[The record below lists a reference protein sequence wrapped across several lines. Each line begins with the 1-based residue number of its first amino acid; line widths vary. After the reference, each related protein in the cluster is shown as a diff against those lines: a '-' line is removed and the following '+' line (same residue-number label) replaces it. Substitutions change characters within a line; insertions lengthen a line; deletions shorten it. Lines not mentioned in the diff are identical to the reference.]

1 MSTAWT
7 TPETGQPTGPM
18 PPAVPAWSQM
28 TINETELALAWARR
42 VASAATPDSTI
53 AEAMEALRDVLAM
66 SVCVANR
73 LVAAD
78 DEYEVSVVSG
88 PDSIPI
94 ANLLGSRYAQDSFER
109 VISGSY
115 ERAPGVHLIP
125 ADAPEWDDFDGEE
138 LIPDIEPSAT
148 AANPWLPGQELF
160 IVLRDRAEHVL
171 VVISL
176 DAPLD
181 GELPNDSRLV
191 LAALVAHHAATSLE
205 ARIAEQAN
213 AQAHDEA
220 DALSGIVG
228 SLEAG
233 LSESALVE
241 RAIEGIRNVCGY
253 HTVEAHLIASD
264 GPALPAWPPRERRRT
279 AGGTPWTLELD
290 AELLIPSRQIS
301 KSYLV
306 GHGELERVDW
316 PLPASLDSGGRGRRG
331 WHRKTLVIP
340 IDLPSKERLGVVLA
354 NNPRDRLLPTL
365 ERVRRLEAFATQIGL
380 MIGAGRSLERA
391 RVRAEIDPL
400 TRLAN
405 RGRLYADIQKALAT
419 GTPVSVL
426 FIDLDGFKGINDT
439 FGHSAGDEL
448 LRHVARRL
456 ERTVRPHS
464 LVSRLAG
471 DEFVI
476 ACFGEE
482 ALQIASVMAR
492 TLDALREPFALSC
505 GDVSIDASAGI
516 SESSP
521 GTTVDGLIHDA
532 DIRMYRAKAEARAAT

>member
-1 MSTAWT
+1 MSMMGMELQRAMTEGTWPGVT
-7 TPETGQPTGPM
+7 T
-18 PPAVPAWSQM
+18 
-28 TINETELALAWARR
+28 IETELALAWARR
-42 VASAATPDSTI
+42 VASAACPDESI
-53 AEAMEALRDVLAM
+53 REAMEALKDVLAM

-78 DEYEVSVVSG
+78 DEYEVSFVSG
-88 PDSIPI
+88 PASIPI
-94 ANLLGSRYAQDSFER
+94 ADLLGSRYAQDSFER
-109 VISGSY
+109 VISGRY
-115 ERAPGVHLIP
+115 ERAPAVHLIP
-125 ADAPEWDDFDGEE
+125 ADAPEWDEFDGEE
-138 LIPDIEPSAT
+138 LIPDIPPSAT

-160 IVLRDRAEHVL
+160 IVLRDRAGHVL

-176 DAPLD
+176 DAPID
-181 GELPNDSRLV
+181 GELPRDDRLL

-213 AQAHDEA
+213 ARAHDEA
-220 DALSGIVG
+220 DALSGIVA

-253 HTVEAHLIASD
+253 HTVEAHLLASD
-264 GPALPAWPPRERRRT
+264 APALPAWPPRERRRT
-279 AGGTPWTLELD
+279 AGGLPWTLELD
-290 AELLIPSRQIS
+290 AELLTPSRQVS
-301 KSYLV
+301 RSYLLT
-306 GHGELERVDW
+306 HGELERVGW
-316 PLPASLDSGGRGRRG
+316 PAPERVDEGGRGRRG

-340 IDLPSKERLGVVLA
+340 IDLPSRERLGVVLA

-380 MIGAGRSLERA
+380 MIGAGRSLDRA

-405 RGRLYADIQKALAT
+405 RSRLYADIRKALAA
-419 GTPVSVL
+419 GTEVSVL

-456 ERTVRPHS
+456 ERTVRPDS

-476 ACFGEE
+476 ACFGDESIEIE
-482 ALQIASVMAR
+482 AVLTRA
-492 TLDALREPFALSC
+492 LDALREPFALGC
-505 GDVSIDASAGI
+505 GDVAIDASAGI
-516 SESSP
+516 CRSDP
-521 GTTVDGLIHDA
+521 TTTVERLIHDA
-532 DIRMYRAKAEARAAT
+532 DIRMYRAKAEARAPQ

>member
-1 MSTAWT
+1 
-7 TPETGQPTGPM
+7 
-18 PPAVPAWSQM
+18 M
-28 TINETELALAWARR
+28 TRSETELALDWARR
-42 VASAATPDSTI
+42 VASAASPDETI
-53 AEAMEALRDVLAM
+53 HEAMEALRDVLAM

-78 DEYEVSVVSG
+78 DEYEVSIVSG
-88 PDSIPI
+88 PDGVPI
-94 ANLLGSRYAQDSFER
+94 ADLLGSRYPQDSFER
-109 VISGSY
+109 VISGRY
-115 ERAPGVHLIP
+115 EHAPGVHLIP
-125 ADAPEWDDFDGEE
+125 PDAPEWADFEGEE
-138 LIPDIEPSAT
+138 LIPELAPSAG
-148 AANPWLPGQELF
+148 AVNPWLPGQELF
-160 IVLRDRAEHVL
+160 IVLRDRAGHVL
-171 VVISL
+171 VVVSL
-176 DAPLD
+176 DAPAD
-181 GELPNDSRLV
+181 GELPDDGRLV

-220 DALSGIVG
+220 DALSAIVA

-253 HTVEAHLIASD
+253 HTVEAHLLASNA
-264 GPALPAWPPRERRRT
+264 PALPAWPQRERRRS
-279 AGGTPWTLELD
+279 AGGTPWTGELD
-290 AELLIPSRQIS
+290 AELLTPSRQIS
-301 KSYLV
+301 KSYLLS
-306 GHGELERVDW
+306 HDELERLRW
-316 PLPASLDSGGRGRRG
+316 PLPESVDEGGRGRRG

-340 IDLPSKERLGVVLA
+340 IDLPSRERLGVVLA

-380 MIGAGRSLERA
+380 MIGAGRSLDRA

-405 RGRLYADIQKALAT
+405 RSRLYADIRKALAAE
-419 GTPVSVL
+419 TPVSVL
-426 FIDLDGFKGINDT
+426 FIDLDGFKGINDG

-456 ERTVRPHS
+456 ERTVRPDS

-476 ACFGEE
+476 ACFGDE
-482 ALQIASVMAR
+482 AREIESVTVRA
-492 TLDALREPFALSC
+492 LEALREPFALSC
-505 GDVSIDASAGI
+505 GDITIGASAGI
-516 SESSP
+516 AESSASP
-521 GTTVDGLIHDA
+521 SVDSLIHDA
-532 DIRMYRAKAEARAAT
+532 DMRMYRAKAEARSAQE